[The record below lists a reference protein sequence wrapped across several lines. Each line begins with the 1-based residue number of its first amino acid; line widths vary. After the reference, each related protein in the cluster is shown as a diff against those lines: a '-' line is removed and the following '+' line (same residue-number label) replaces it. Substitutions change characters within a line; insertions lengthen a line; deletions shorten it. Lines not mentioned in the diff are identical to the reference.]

1 MNNTRRLVITNM
13 TLYKQFYNIYI
24 NLKDLIRPI
33 SVPRIMQLENS
44 YKIFKYE
51 RTSTESRGLPHVD
64 LFKGE
69 YKHMQVEDEI
79 DSTDRSL
86 EVHL

>member
-1 MNNTRRLVITNM
+1 M

-64 LFKGE
+64 NFKAD
-69 YKHMQVEDEI
+69 YTHN
-79 DSTDRSL
+79 
-86 EVHL
+86 